1 MDTFQK
7 YLNWLTKVLRLVGAF
22 ALTAMM
28 MVTCVDVILRGFGHP
43 VIWALDM
50 VGFLAVIVLASAL
63 PYTHMEGGHVGVD
76 LLVLKMK
83 PRNQAI
89 IDSIT
94 SLVSLILFSLVTW
107 QMFLYAREL
116 ASKGEVSMTVQIP
129 KDPFIYLVAVCF
141 GLLSAVI
148 LSDVVRFIGKAVK
161 E

>member
-1 MDTFQK
+1 MEIYQK
-7 YLNWLTKVLRLVGAF
+7 CLNWLIKVMRLIGAF

-28 MVTCVDVILRGFGHP
+28 MVTCVDVILRGCGHP

-83 PRNQAI
+83 PLNQAI

>member
-1 MDTFQK
+1 
-7 YLNWLTKVLRLVGAF
+7 
-22 ALTAMM
+22 
-28 MVTCVDVILRGFGHP
+28 
-43 VIWALDM
+43 M